1 MSETLA
7 LRLPRPVPAGQ
18 RRADHDT
25 PFERQIRRLLSLG
38 VTAASPLRRSDV
50 QRIVPAVRRA
60 TAAIGGLDDATFRDR
75 LEAARPSLWSA
86 MTDRDTSA
94 QALAFAV
101 EAATRKLGLAPFDCQ
116 IAGAFALMRGMVAEM
131 ETGEGKTLTSA
142 LAAAACAFA
151 GLPVHV
157 VTANDYLVERD
168 AVWLMPFYR
177 FLGLRAGMV
186 LSADEGE
193 ARRDAYARDIV
204 HVTAKELVF
213 DYLRDRLMLGRHSS
227 ELQRQ
232 LHPVRHAEQAQ
243 LRQRGLGLAIID
255 EADSILIDEARQP
268 LVISQL
274 APPRIAALDLS
285 LALADARALQQER
298 DFRLLARERR
308 AELTAGGSLRLASR
322 IPGRGGRWDLPAWRE
337 ELVRQALCAIHLYR
351 RDDDYV
357 VRQGRIEIVDEFTGR
372 IVEGRAWNAGLHEM
386 IEHKERC
393 LPRGARSDVA
403 RLTYQRFFRRYRH
416 LAGMTGTAREVGRE
430 MWSIYGMPVVR
441 LPTNRPLQRVRKGAT
456 VLVDEPAKWR
466 MLAEQVQC
474 LHQGRRPVLIGTRTL
489 VAARAASEALDRLG
503 LPHVVLSA
511 EQDAEEATVV
521 AEAGQ
526 PGRITIA
533 TNMAGRGTDIRLGPG
548 VADLG
553 GLHVVMS
560 EMHEAGR
567 IDRQLA
573 GRCARQGDPGSYA
586 AVLSWQDP
594 LVRHHLPAWLLGLVT
609 LLPEAL
615 RRPIAPAAFVLAQR
629 RAERL
634 HARMRDDLLRN
645 DDVLDDLLA
654 FAGSRP

>member
-1 MSETLA
+1 M
-7 LRLPRPVPAGQ
+7 
-18 RRADHDT
+18 
-25 PFERQIRRLLSLG
+25 RRLAALG
-38 VTAASPLRRSDV
+38 VSAAAPLRRSSV
-50 QRIVPAVRRA
+50 QRIVPDVRWTAVALRE
-60 TAAIGGLDDATFRDR
+60 LDDATLQDR
-75 LEAARPSLWSA
+75 LESTRPSLWTT
-86 MTDRDTSA
+86 MTSRDA
-94 QALAFAV
+94 AVQALAFAI

-116 IAGAFALMRGMVAEM
+116 IAGSFALMRGMVAEM

-142 LAAAACAFA
+142 LAAAACALG

-168 AVWLMPFYR
+168 ATWLAPFYH

-186 LSADEGE
+186 LAADETE
-193 ARRDAYARDIV
+193 ARIDAYGCEVV

-232 LHPVRHAEQAQ
+232 LNPVRHAEQPQ

-274 APPRIAALDLS
+274 APPRIAAADLS
-285 LALADARALQQER
+285 LALGDARSLER
-298 DFRLLARERR
+298 DHDFSLLASERR
-308 AELTAGGSLRLASR
+308 AELTSSGSKRLAGR
-322 IPGRGGRWDLPAWRE
+322 IAGRGGRWDLSSWRE
-337 ELVRQALCAIHLYR
+337 ELVRQGLCALHLYR
-351 RDDDYV
+351 RGEDYV
-357 VRQGRIEIVDEFTGR
+357 VRDGRIEIVDEFTGR
-372 IVEGRAWNAGLHEM
+372 IVEGRAWSAGLHEM
-386 IEHKERC
+386 IEHKEGC
-393 LPRGARSDVA
+393 PPQGARSDVA

-430 MWSIYGMPVVR
+430 MWSVYGTPVVR
-441 LPTNRPLQRVRKGAT
+441 LPTNRPLRRIRVGVG
-456 VLVDEPAKWR
+456 VLNDEPAKWEA
-466 MLAEQVQC
+466 LARKVQI
-474 LHQGRRPVLIGTRTL
+474 LHADRRPVLIGTRTL
-489 VAARAASEALDRLG
+489 TAARAASEALDRLG

-521 AEAGQ
+521 AQAGR

-548 VADLG
+548 VVDLG
-553 GLHVVMS
+553 GLHVAMS

-573 GRCARQGDPGSYA
+573 GRCARQGDPGSYE
-586 AVLSWQDP
+586 VILSWQDP
-594 LVRHHLPAWLLGLVT
+594 LVQHHLPGWLLKLAT
-609 LLPEAL
+609 QLPEGL
-615 RRPIAPAAFVLAQR
+615 RNPIAPSIFALAQR

-654 FAGSRP
+654 FAGPRP